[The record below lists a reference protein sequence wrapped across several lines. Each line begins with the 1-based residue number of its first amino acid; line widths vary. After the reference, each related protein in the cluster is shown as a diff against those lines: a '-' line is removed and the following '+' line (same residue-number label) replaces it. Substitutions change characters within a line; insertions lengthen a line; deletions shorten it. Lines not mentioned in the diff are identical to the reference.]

1 MMNWTGGPDLLY
13 RRHSYWSEVTSQRL
27 TAAWRDTKGAV
38 LSMYGESDSAAID
51 ATDHQRIA
59 QIANHYRPG
68 SGQFV
73 LVEKTG
79 HSMQLDG
86 TMAEVR
92 AAAATPS
99 NPGQPAPPKP
109 YNPEITSL
117 LANWVDATM
126 DKPVTATS
134 P

>member
-1 MMNWTGGPDLLY
+1 
-13 RRHSYWSEVTSQRL
+13 
-27 TAAWRDTKGAV
+27 
-38 LSMYGESDSAAID
+38 
-51 ATDHQRIA
+51 
-59 QIANHYRPG
+59 
-68 SGQFV
+68 
-73 LVEKTG
+73 
-79 HSMQLDG
+79 MQLDG